1 MEKTEI
7 LELIKSVDVNNV
19 KETVKSLSALKEVRV
34 EEFTEEEIQEID
46 NALEEKF
53 SNISDDLN
61 EEYNK
66 EVFDLLEKDQQK

>member
-19 KETVKSLSALKEVRV
+19 KETVKSLLALRERV
-34 EEFTEEEIQEID
+34 EELTEEEMQEID

>member
-61 EEYNK
+61 EKYNE
-66 EVFDLLEKDQQK
+66 EVLNLFLKDQ